1 MVLLALSG
9 GLAGLAGLIELAG
22 PIGQLQPNISPSYGF
37 TAIIV
42 AFLGRLNPLGVIF
55 AGILLAISYIG
66 GEGIQI
72 ELGISSKITQM
83 FQGMLL
89 FFILM
94 CDTLI
99 LYRLKWISTKP
110 NQHSAGYI

>member
-1 MVLLALSG
+1 M
-9 GLAGLAGLIELAG
+9 
-22 PIGQLQPNISPSYGF
+22 QPHISPSYGF

-42 AFLGRLNPLGVIF
+42 AFLGRLNPIGVIF
-55 AGILLAISYIG
+55 AGLLLAISYIG
-66 GEGIQI
+66 GEGVQI
-72 ELGISSKITQM
+72 ELGVSDKTAQV

-99 LYRLKWISTKP
+99 HYRVRFL
-110 NQHSAGYI
+110 SAKGAA